1 MIEKRLAQ
9 WYASDTGVDLD
20 IVEREIALTY
30 VLRILSDHGL
40 LECLAFKGGTAIRKL
55 FLGSQGRF
63 SLDLDFTALGNTNAE
78 DLILEIVG
86 TLHGKTYYGLDFD
99 IPASDYYVSPDS
111 CGAEVTYR
119 HSWTNK
125 SRFGIQIS
133 LRAQPLLPVQPM
145 QLHRER
151 YFEWI
156 GVEPPLVPTLDLHE
170 IIGEKIRAAAQR
182 SRVRDIYDLYQLAG
196 QKFDRGQVRRIAI
209 IKCWETS
216 FAFTPTTFWKNL
228 MSGRYD
234 WGDLRRLIRHG
245 RKLTPETILNG
256 VQKEYAFLNE
266 MTNEEEVLAA
276 DAHRREHRT
285 YHWLVDRLHEALQ

>member
-1 MIEKRLAQ
+1 MIEKRLVQ

-30 VLRILSDHGL
+30 VLRVLSDHEL

-63 SLDLDFTALGNTNAE
+63 SLDLDFTALGNTNPE

-86 TLHGKTYYGLDFD
+86 ALHGKDHYGLEFD
-99 IPASDYYVSPDS
+99 VPASDYYVSPDS
-111 CGAEVTYR
+111 CGADVTYR
-119 HSWTNK
+119 HSWTSK

-145 QLHRER
+145 QLRRER
-151 YFEWI
+151 YFDWL
-156 GVEPPLVPTLDLHE
+156 GVEPPLVPTLNLHE

-182 SRVRDIYDLYQLAG
+182 SRVRDVYDLYQLAG
-196 QKFDRGQVRRIAI
+196 QRFDRSRVRRIAI

-216 FAFTPTTFWKNL
+216 FAFIPATFWKKML
-228 MSGRYD
+228 SSRYD
-234 WGDLRRLIRHG
+234 WGDLRRLVRHG
-245 RKLTPETILNG
+245 RELSPEIILNG
-256 VQKEYAFLNE
+256 VQKDYAFLNE
-266 MTNEEEVLAA
+266 MTSEEEALAA
-276 DAHRREHRT
+276 DPHRREQRM
-285 YHWLVDRLHEALQ
+285 YHWLIDSLHRQ